1 MGCGPSRRSEE
12 GSHAPAEGPSPQRA
26 GHATSHAPAA
36 SRPHSARVAS
46 AEDRRSDRRSDAEIP
61 HSSSSK
67 PSGGDLSSLRVGPP
81 VPLLPSPS
89 AASTPQQAEQPPLVT
104 MEDVLKAPFTKAV
117 EENQLDEL
125 RRLLDAR
132 SEAVSVCPWSADAG
146 SLLHL
151 AAEGASGEIVALLIA
166 KGAKKSVVDSDL
178 KTPLHIAAE
187 NGNMDAVDG
196 SCHVC

>member
-1 MGCGPSRRSEE
+1 
-12 GSHAPAEGPSPQRA
+12 
-26 GHATSHAPAA
+26 
-36 SRPHSARVAS
+36 
-46 AEDRRSDRRSDAEIP
+46 
-61 HSSSSK
+61 
-67 PSGGDLSSLRVGPP
+67 
-81 VPLLPSPS
+81 
-89 AASTPQQAEQPPLVT
+89 

-187 NGNMDAVDG
+187 NGNMDAVDELTAEI
-196 SCHVC
+196 VCEEIGMEDRYQMTPFHLAVEASPMSDSNSGLLPLRGGACTRQRRSAMFIAERTGRTDIVDMLKKDNASSGFFTDDDSQMKEEFSIPEDGHQ